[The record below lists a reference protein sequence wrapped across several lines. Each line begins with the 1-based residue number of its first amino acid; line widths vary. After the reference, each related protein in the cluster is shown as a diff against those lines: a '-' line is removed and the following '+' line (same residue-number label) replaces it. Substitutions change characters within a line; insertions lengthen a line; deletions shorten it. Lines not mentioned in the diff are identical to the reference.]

1 MENKA
6 DSLAH
11 GKANPCG
18 HSACI
23 FVGEAAGCIDSRL
36 ILPKLNLATLNWY
49 LMEIR
54 RVCMI
59 LSMSPSQL

>member
-1 MENKA
+1 MIAKQEQMENKA

-36 ILPKLNLATLNWY
+36 ILPKLNLATLNW
-49 LMEIR
+49 
-54 RVCMI
+54 
-59 LSMSPSQL
+59 